1 MICHVRRYSKIY
13 KDLCVYRN
21 PCPRFCSTII
31 IRHPSL
37 SDKFEEISSL
47 KNFGEVQRNVCWLFD
62 LELAII
68 GSGYLLLAL
77 SRHPDLLSCA
87 GGWGHVFF

>member
-1 MICHVRRYSKIY
+1 VQSRSEI
-13 KDLCVYRN
+13 
-21 PCPRFCSTII
+21 
-31 IRHPSL
+31 SL

-77 SRHPDLLSCA
+77 SRHPDLIVF
-87 GGWGHVFF
+87 GWQCRLTFFSPLIKKA

>member
-1 MICHVRRYSKIY
+1 MQSRSEI
-13 KDLCVYRN
+13 
-21 PCPRFCSTII
+21 
-31 IRHPSL
+31 SL

-47 KNFGEVQRNVCWLFD
+47 THFGEVQRNVCWLFD

>member
-1 MICHVRRYSKIY
+1 MQSRSEI
-13 KDLCVYRN
+13 
-21 PCPRFCSTII
+21 
-31 IRHPSL
+31 SL

-62 LELAII
+62 LEFAII

-77 SRHPDLLSCA
+77 SRHPDLIVF
-87 GGWGHVFF
+87 GWQCRLTFFSPLIKKGMMEKQAHA

>member
-1 MICHVRRYSKIY
+1 MKVLHRQ
-13 KDLCVYRN
+13 
-21 PCPRFCSTII
+21 
-31 IRHPSL
+31 IR
-37 SDKFEEISSL
+37 FEELRIENFGDYKNYEFWRL